1 MNIKLKAL
9 AAVMTSAAVIMTA
22 GITVWADDAEL
33 EIEATASN
41 GSWGQSVK
49 YLTSRN
55 EDQPD
60 AFDPCTMTEDSVVAV
75 TYESDLDDDANH
87 IELIWQTWGDHTS
100 SPAAD
105 WNKISPATASKG
117 YSEFT
122 YADIAAAYGTED
134 FSEVYAICV
143 GDTGDTPIT
152 VTSIVVTNVSAGG
165 AAPAETEAETE
176 EETEAETEEETES
189 ETEEETEAETE
200 EETEAETEEETEAET
215 EEETESET
223 EEETESETKTE
234 KETEAETD
242 AETEEVPAETETE
255 SDSGGII
262 LVVIII
268 VVAAAIGV
276 LIFLTKRKGPAS
288 DSDDWKR

>member
-1 MNIKLKAL
+1 MNIKLKAIA
-9 AAVMTSAAVIMTA
+9 AAVSAAAVIMTS
-22 GITVWADDAEL
+22 GITVRADDAEL
-33 EIEATASN
+33 EIEAIASS

-55 EDQPD
+55 ADQPD
-60 AFDPCTMTEDSVVAV
+60 AFDPCTMTEDSAVAV

-87 IELIWQTWGDHTS
+87 IELIWQTWGDHTT

-105 WNKISPATASKG
+105 WNKISPASSSKG

-122 YADIAAAYGTED
+122 YADIAAAYGTDD

-165 AAPAETEAETE
+165 AAPAETEVETE
-176 EETEAETEEETES
+176 EETEA
-189 ETEEETEAETE
+189 ETEAETE

-223 EEETESETKTE
+223 EEETEAETE
-234 KETEAETD
+234 KETEAETEEETEKETESETD

-268 VVAAAIGV
+268 VIAAAIGV